1 MIPITVNGQQ
11 QLFDPE
17 MTLEALRE
25 AIAADQRLR
34 GNRDGLFT
42 EPTGEAEVSWP

>member
-17 MTLEALRE
+17 ITMRELRE
-25 AIAADQRLR
+25 ALDQDQRLR